1 MDKGSSCP
9 MMQKPTH
16 VTKKFIFGG
25 IIVVIVA
32 AVILVATLLSSQ
44 SFSGV
49 VNDMLNEYPYAN
61 NSRAQ
66 DDSYLKID
74 TNPYDKD
81 ADELTY
87 VELSTFDQVQTDS
100 LNGIK
105 FVNERLGFTD
115 ALYSKMMDTTA
126 LMGVQT
132 EENDKYRVSWT
143 YHPDNGLEVMY
154 ERK

>member
-1 MDKGSSCP
+1 MFGKLTRKNIVLICVAVVAIVGIAFFINLVRGSFFSN
-9 MMQKPTH
+9 
-16 VTKKFIFGG
+16 
-25 IIVVIVA
+25 VV
-32 AVILVATLLSSQ
+32 S
-44 SFSGV
+44 
-49 VNDMLNEYPYAN
+49 DMLNKYPYAN

-74 TNPYDKD
+74 TNPYDQSV
-81 ADELTY
+81 DELTY

-115 ALYSKMMDTTA
+115 ALYSKMMGTTA

-132 EENDKYRVSWT
+132 EENDKYCVSWT

>member
-1 MDKGSSCP
+1 M
-9 MMQKPTH
+9 
-16 VTKKFIFGG
+16 FGKLARKN
-25 IIVVIVA
+25 IILICVSVIVIIGIA
-32 AVILVATLLSSQ
+32 LFINLDRG
-44 SFSGV
+44 SFFSNV
-49 VNDMLNEYPYAN
+49 VNDMLAAYPFADN
-61 NSRAQ
+61 TVAQ
-66 DDSYLKID
+66 DGSYLKID
-74 TNPYDKD
+74 TNPYDK
-81 ADELTY
+81 AIDELTY
-87 VELSTFDQVQTDS
+87 VQLSTFDQKQSDS

-105 FVNERLGFTD
+105 FVNERLGFTN

>member
-1 MDKGSSCP
+1 MDKNNSCP
-9 MMQKPTH
+9 VTQQPTTIKRKI
-16 VTKKFIFGG
+16 VFGG
-25 IIVVIVA
+25 IIVVIVV
-32 AVILVATLLSSQ
+32 AVILVATLLRGH

-74 TNPYDKD
+74 TNPYDK
-81 ADELTY
+81 AVDELTY

-115 ALYSKMMDTTA
+115 AVYSKMMDTTA
-126 LMGVQT
+126 LMGAQT

>member
-1 MDKGSSCP
+1 MDKNNSCP
-9 MMQKPTH
+9 VTQQPTAI
-16 VTKKFIFGG
+16 KKKIIFGG

-32 AVILVATLLSSQ
+32 VVILVATLLSSQ

-49 VNDMLNEYPYAN
+49 VIDMLNEYPYAN

-74 TNPYDKD
+74 TNPYDK
-81 ADELTY
+81 AVDELTY

-115 ALYSKMMDTTA
+115 AVYSKMMDTTA

>member
-1 MDKGSSCP
+1 M
-9 MMQKPTH
+9 
-16 VTKKFIFGG
+16 FGKLARKN
-25 IIVVIVA
+25 IILICVAVIVIIGI
-32 AVILVATLLSSQ
+32 VLFINLGRSSF
-44 SFSGV
+44 FSDV
-49 VNDMLNEYPYAN
+49 VNDMLEAYPFADN
-61 NSRAQ
+61 TVAQ
-66 DDSYLKID
+66 DGSYLKID
-74 TNPYDKD
+74 TNPYDK
-81 ADELTY
+81 AIDELTY
-87 VELSTFDQVQTDS
+87 VQLSTFDQKQSDS

>member
-1 MDKGSSCP
+1 M
-9 MMQKPTH
+9 
-16 VTKKFIFGG
+16 V
-25 IIVVIVA
+25 
-32 AVILVATLLSSQ
+32 AVILVATLLSGH

-61 NSRAQ
+61 NSRAA

-74 TNPYDKD
+74 TNPYDKA

>member
-1 MDKGSSCP
+1 MKRANDMFSKLTRKNIVLIG
-9 MMQKPTH
+9 
-16 VTKKFIFGG
+16 VVA
-25 IIVVIVA
+25 VVIVGI
-32 AVILVATLLSSQ
+32 VFFISLVRG
-44 SFSGV
+44 SFFGNV
-49 VNDMLNEYPYAN
+49 VSDMLNKYPYAN

-74 TNPYDKD
+74 TNPYDKSV
-81 ADELTY
+81 DELTY

-115 ALYSKMMDTTA
+115 ALYSKMMGTTA

-132 EENDKYRVSWT
+132 EENDKYCVSWT

>member
-1 MDKGSSCP
+1 M
-9 MMQKPTH
+9 
-16 VTKKFIFGG
+16 FGKLTRKTIVLIG
-25 IIVVIVA
+25 VVAVVIVGI
-32 AVILVATLLSSQ
+32 VFFISLVRG
-44 SFSGV
+44 SFFGNV
-49 VNDMLNEYPYAN
+49 VSDMLNKYPYAN

-74 TNPYDKD
+74 TNPYDKSV
-81 ADELTY
+81 DELTY

-115 ALYSKMMDTTA
+115 ALYSKMMGTTA

-132 EENDKYRVSWT
+132 EENDKYCVSWT